1 MGNGPCPGRG
11 ALTTT
16 PGFRWKKPRARIAG
30 MASIDPGRSI
40 DWGRTSS
47 DYAEFRPGP
56 PASFYERLR
65 ALGVGIAGQR
75 ILDLG
80 TGTGVLV
87 REFALAGCHA
97 AGVDISVEQIE
108 AARALA
114 LGDGL
119 RVEFRVAPAEDTGL
133 PAASFDVV
141 TANQCWLYFDRDR
154 VVAEVKRLLAQ
165 NGVLVISH
173 FTYLPRLD
181 PIARRTEEIVLRF
194 NPQWTA
200 ADWSG
205 DVPAIPRWVRG
216 DFTLAGSFVYDEAIP
231 FTREG
236 WRGRMRACRGVG
248 AALSPA
254 EVERF
259 DQEHAT
265 MLSASAPERFNVMHR
280 LHAHVLRPAP

>member
-1 MGNGPCPGRG
+1 
-11 ALTTT
+11 
-16 PGFRWKKPRARIAG
+16 

-40 DWGRTSS
+40 DWGRTSP

-65 ALGVGIAGQR
+65 ALGVGVAGQR

-80 TGTGVLV
+80 TGTGVLA
-87 REFALAGCHA
+87 REFARVTCRA
-97 AGVDISVEQIE
+97 AGVDISAEQIE
-108 AARALA
+108 AARMLA
-114 LGDGL
+114 
-119 RVEFRVAPAEDTGL
+119 REERTTVEFRVAPAEDTGF
-133 PAASFDVV
+133 PAASFDVI
-141 TANQCWLYFDRDR
+141 TANQCWLYFDRDCA
-154 VVAEVKRLLAQ
+154 VAEVKRLLAPS
-165 NGVLVISH
+165 GVLVISH

-181 PIARRTEEIVLRF
+181 PIARRTEELVLHF

-205 DVPAIPRWVRG
+205 DVPEIPRWVRG

-259 DQEHAT
+259 DREHAA
-265 MLSASAPERFNVMHR
+265 MLSAWAPERFHVLHR
-280 LHAHVLRPAP
+280 LNAHLLRPTP

>member
-16 PGFRWKKPRARIAG
+16 SGFRWKKPRARIAG

-80 TGTGVLV
+80 TGTGVLA

-133 PAASFDVV
+133 PVASFDVV

-216 DFTLAGSFVYDEAIP
+216 DFTLAGSFVYDEVIP

-254 EVERF
+254 EIERF

>member
-1 MGNGPCPGRG
+1 M
-11 ALTTT
+11 T
-16 PGFRWKKPRARIAG
+16 P
-30 MASIDPGRSI
+30 IDPGRSI

-65 ALGVGIAGQR
+65 ELGVGVKGQR

-80 TGTGVLV
+80 TGTGVLP
-87 REFALAGCHA
+87 REFALAGCRA
-97 AGVDISVEQIE
+97 VGVDISAEQIE
-108 AARALA
+108 VARALA
-114 LGDGL
+114 RGERLA
-119 RVEFRVAPAEDTGL
+119 VEFQVAPAEDTGL
-133 PAASFDVV
+133 PASSFDVV

-154 VVAEVKRLLAQ
+154 AVAEVKRLLAP
-165 NGVLVISH
+165 NSVLVVSH

-181 PIARRTEEIVLRF
+181 PIARRTEELVLRF

-205 DVPAIPRWVRG
+205 GVPAVPRWVRE

-259 DQEHAT
+259 DQEHAA
-265 MLSASAPERFNVMHR
+265 MLSAWTPERFNVLHR
-280 LHAHVLRPAP
+280 LNAHMLRPAP

>member
-1 MGNGPCPGRG
+1 
-11 ALTTT
+11 
-16 PGFRWKKPRARIAG
+16 

-56 PASFYERLR
+56 PTSFYERLR
-65 ALGVGIAGQR
+65 ELGVGIAGQR

-80 TGTGVLV
+80 TGTGVLA
-87 REFALAGCHA
+87 REFASAGCRA
-97 AGVDISVEQIE
+97 VGVDISAEQIE

-114 LGDGL
+114 QGERLAA
-119 RVEFRVAPAEDTGL
+119 EFRVAPAEDTGL

-154 VVAEVKRLLAQ
+154 AVAEVKRLLAPK
-165 NGVLVISH
+165 GVLVVSH

-181 PIARRTEEIVLRF
+181 PIARRTEELVLRF

-205 DVPAIPRWVRG
+205 DVPAIPRWVRE
-216 DFTLAGSFVYDEAIP
+216 DFILAGSFVYDEAIP
-231 FTREG
+231 FTRES

-248 AALSPA
+248 AVLSPA

-259 DQEHAT
+259 DLEHVA
-265 MLSASAPERFNVMHR
+265 MLRECVPEQFHVLHR
-280 LHAHVLRPAP
+280 LNAHVLSPRPTP

>member
-1 MGNGPCPGRG
+1 
-11 ALTTT
+11 
-16 PGFRWKKPRARIAG
+16 

-65 ALGVGIAGQR
+65 ALAVGMEGQR

-80 TGTGVLV
+80 TGTGVLA
-87 REFALAGCHA
+87 RQFALAGCRA
-97 AGVDISVEQIE
+97 AGVDISTEQIE
-108 AARALA
+108 AARVLA
-114 LGDGL
+114 KEERLP
-119 RVEFRVAPAEDTGL
+119 VEFQVAPAEDTGL

-154 VVAEVKRLLAQ
+154 AVAEVKRLLAPK
-165 NGVLVISH
+165 GVLVVSH

-205 DVPAIPRWVRG
+205 DLPEIPRWVRG

-231 FTREG
+231 FTRES

-248 AALSPA
+248 AALPPA

-259 DQEHAT
+259 DQEHAA
-265 MLSASAPERFNVMHR
+265 MLSASVPQRFNVLHR
-280 LHAHVLRPAP
+280 LNAHMLRPAP

>member
-1 MGNGPCPGRG
+1 
-11 ALTTT
+11 
-16 PGFRWKKPRARIAG
+16 

-65 ALGVGIAGQR
+65 ALGVGTKGQR
-75 ILDLG
+75 LLDLG
-80 TGTGVLV
+80 TGTGVLA
-87 REFALAGCHA
+87 REFALAGCRA
-97 AGVDISVEQIE
+97 AGVDISAEQIE
-108 AARALA
+108 AAQALA
-114 LGDGL
+114 RRERLT
-119 RVEFRVAPAEDTGL
+119 VEFRVAPAEDTGF
-133 PAASFDVV
+133 PGASFEVV

-154 VVAEVKRLLAQ
+154 AVAEVKRLLAP
-165 NGVLVISH
+165 NGVLAVSH
-173 FTYLPRLD
+173 FTYLPRFD
-181 PIARRTEEIVLRF
+181 RIARKTEEIVLRF

-205 DVPAIPRWVRG
+205 DVPEIPRWVRG
-216 DFTLAGSFVYDEAIP
+216 DFTLTGSFVYDESIP

-259 DQEHAT
+259 DQAHAA
-265 MLSASAPERFNVMHR
+265 MLSECVPERF
-280 LHAHVLRPAP
+280 HVLHRINAHILRPTS

>member
-1 MGNGPCPGRG
+1 
-11 ALTTT
+11 
-16 PGFRWKKPRARIAG
+16 
-30 MASIDPGRSI
+30 MASIDPSRSI

-65 ALGVGIAGQR
+65 ALGVGIKGQR

-80 TGTGVLV
+80 TGTGVLA
-87 REFALAGCHA
+87 REFALAGCRA
-97 AGVDISVEQIE
+97 AGVDISAEQIE
-108 AARALA
+108 AARTLTREERIA
-114 LGDGL
+114 
-119 RVEFRVAPAEDTGL
+119 VEFRVAPAENTEF
-133 PAASFDVV
+133 PVASFDVV

-154 VVAEVKRLLAQ
+154 AAAEVKRLLVP
-165 NGVLVISH
+165 NGVLVVSH

-181 PIARRTEEIVLRF
+181 PIARRTEELVLRF

-200 ADWSG
+200 ADWSV
-205 DVPAIPRWVRG
+205 DVPEIPRWVRG

-259 DQEHAT
+259 DQEHAA
-265 MLSASAPERFNVMHR
+265 MLGASVPERFHVLHR
-280 LHAHVLRPAP
+280 LNAHVLRPAP

>member
-1 MGNGPCPGRG
+1 M
-11 ALTTT
+11 
-16 PGFRWKKPRARIAG
+16 
-30 MASIDPGRSI
+30 
-40 DWGRTSS
+40 
-47 DYAEFRPGP
+47 
-56 PASFYERLR
+56 SFYERLR
-65 ALGVGIAGQR
+65 DLGVGIASQR

-80 TGTGVLV
+80 TGTGVV
-87 REFALAGCHA
+87 AREFALAGCRTV
-97 AGVDISVEQIE
+97 GVDISAEQIG

-114 LGDGL
+114 QAERLEA
-119 RVEFRVAPAEDTGL
+119 EFLVAPAEDTGL
-133 PAASFDVV
+133 SSASFDVV

-154 VVAEVKRLLAQ
+154 AVAEVKRVLAPK
-165 NGVLVISH
+165 GVLVVSH

-181 PIARRTEEIVLRF
+181 PIARRTEELVLRF

-231 FTREG
+231 FTRES

-265 MLSASAPERFNVMHR
+265 MLSASAPERFTVMHR